1 MSQLVKLLQD
11 RLQLSEPCVFF
22 QDTWHLT
29 SDLQRDADRV
39 TSLLRE
45 AGITT
50 GDRVLLSEINSY
62 GFLAV
67 YLGILM
73 AGAVVVPVNPEMPIP
88 ELFKVSKRASVRGA
102 FVAPSRRTLLQ
113 EAWDLD
119 LVFIGTL
126 LDDQSEFALTTYRC
140 QEGQWQLMKGNA
152 VQLAP
157 MAMQEEAG
165 AILLFTSGTTG
176 EPKGVL
182 LTHRQ
187 VYKTVQNVILAHQLT
202 KNDIVYAFLPLFHIN
217 AQVIGFLSTMVSQG
231 KIVLEKK
238 FSASRF
244 WTTVCEMGI
253 TWISAV
259 PTVIGILNRSQ
270 HELEAKHNVRFVRTA
285 SAALPQLEAKR
296 FETRFSLPIV
306 ESYGMTE
313 AASQICVNPLP
324 PGLRK
329 LGSVGIPVGIDLA
342 IKDDEGRTVPRGTLG
357 EITIAGE
364 SVIDHY
370 ASGEQTGKSFL
381 EGYFYTGDIGYQDKD
396 GYVFIT
402 GRKKEMI
409 NRAGQKISPR
419 EVEEVIAQDANVQ
432 TVAVIGLPDPLYGER
447 VVAYVTTQN
456 MPVEKQDEWK
466 MALDHRCRQSISSYK
481 CPVEYQV
488 VDQIPVGPTG
498 KIQRTRLKQQ
508 VLAVGSV

>member
-1 MSQLVKLLQD
+1 
-11 RLQLSEPCVFF
+11 
-22 QDTWHLT
+22 
-29 SDLQRDADRV
+29 
-39 TSLLRE
+39 
-45 AGITT
+45 
-50 GDRVLLSEINSY
+50 
-62 GFLAV
+62 
-67 YLGILM
+67 
-73 AGAVVVPVNPEMPIP
+73 
-88 ELFKVSKRASVRGA
+88 
-102 FVAPSRRTLLQ
+102 
-113 EAWDLD
+113 
-119 LVFIGTL
+119 
-126 LDDQSEFALTTYRC
+126 
-140 QEGQWQLMKGNA
+140 
-152 VQLAP
+152 
-157 MAMQEEAG
+157 
-165 AILLFTSGTTG
+165 
-176 EPKGVL
+176 
-182 LTHRQ
+182 
-187 VYKTVQNVILAHQLT
+187 
-202 KNDIVYAFLPLFHIN
+202 
-217 AQVIGFLSTMVSQG
+217 
-231 KIVLEKK
+231 
-238 FSASRF
+238 
-244 WTTVCEMGI
+244 MGI

-447 VVAYVTTQN
+447 VVAYVTAQN
-456 MPVEKQDEWK
+456 IPVEKQEEWK
-466 MALDHRCRQSISSYK
+466 KKLDQRCRQSISSYK